1 MKEVKISKQGTIAL
15 PKELKERFGG
25 SEALLIESDKD
36 LLILRKPARASLTE
50 IAERLRAVGKEI
62 TPQDIERE
70 IQAVRAQR
78 NRLL

>member
-1 MKEVKISKQGTIAL
+1 MRELKISKQGTIVL

-25 SEALLIESDKD
+25 SDALLIESDND
-36 LLILRKPARASLTE
+36 LLILRKPARLSLTE
-50 IAERLRAVGKEI
+50 IADRLRAVGKEI

-78 NRLL
+78 N